1 MSVPK
6 VMKAFVLEGNSG
18 VVKKDVPVPEMKANQ
33 VLVRINSV
41 AINPTDWKHAKYQLG
56 PEGSILGCD
65 YAGEIVQ
72 VGADVKDVK
81 VGDQC
86 FGCISGASTETP
98 ENGAFAEYAVTYPDF
113 VFKVGNTL
121 SNTSQAE
128 LASDTVKTLEGAAS
142 LPVALLTV
150 MINLGYSDGLKLEP
164 NEANKNKIYLV
175 WGGASSVGAIAIQFA
190 KYLGF
195 RVIATCSPHNAQFV
209 ESLGAEKAFNYR
221 DSDVVDQIKAYAG
234 DKIEIGFDTIS
245 SHQTMPLVNAVLPTD
260 RPVHMDAT
268 LGYEDKL
275 KDQKKENVKYG
286 VLFAYHVS
294 DAIKKFGVNGKAIPA
309 PPGLQDLSKELVK
322 TVNKSILPRIRHLPC
337 KILPNGLDSVKE
349 GLEIVETGK
358 NSGTK
363 IVIKNI

>member
-1 MSVPK
+1 MTVPK

-18 VVKKDVPVPEMKANQ
+18 VVKKDVPVPEVKANQ
-33 VLVRINSV
+33 VLVKVKSV

-65 YAGEIVQ
+65 YAGEIAQ
-72 VGADVKDVK
+72 VGTDVKDVK

-86 FGCISGASTETP
+86 FGCVSGASTETP
-98 ENGAFAEYAVTYPDF
+98 WNGAFAEYAVTDPAL
-113 VFKVGNTL
+113 VFKVDSTL
-121 SNTSQAE
+121 SSISKSE
-128 LASDTVKTLEGAAS
+128 LESDTVKTLEGAAS

-150 MINLGYSDGLKLEP
+150 IINLGYSDGLKLEP
-164 NEANKNKIYLV
+164 SDANKDKIYLV
-175 WGGASSVGAIAIQFA
+175 WGGASSVGAIAVQFA

-209 ESLGAEKAFNYR
+209 ESLGAEKTFNYR

-245 SHQTMPLVNAVLPTD
+245 THQTMPLVNAVLPTD

-275 KDQKKENVKYG
+275 KDQKKDNVKYG
-286 VLFAYHVS
+286 VLFAYHVA

-309 PPGLQDLSKELVK
+309 PPGLHDLSRDLVK
-322 TVNKSILPRIRHLPC
+322 TVNTTILPKIRHLPC
-337 KILPNGLDSVKE
+337 QILPKGLDSVKE

-363 IVIKNI
+363 IVINNI